1 MKRKIKNVLVL
12 LFVLFSNSFIQL
24 VRADKNIDPDN
35 DEPII
40 IMSGGI
46 RPRLLV
52 INPNVVLV
60 QDMLKINQKEKYYLN
75 MNTFGSDNDT
85 LWKDKSLNDVN
96 LVRKLNSF
104 KTHSSASH

>member
-24 VRADKNIDPDN
+24 VRADKTIDPDN

-46 RPRLLV
+46 RPR
-52 INPNVVLV
+52 
-60 QDMLKINQKEKYYLN
+60 
-75 MNTFGSDNDT
+75 
-85 LWKDKSLNDVN
+85 
-96 LVRKLNSF
+96 
-104 KTHSSASH
+104 